1 MPLHRAIPGDGRGG
15 AVSDAMS
22 DATSAPPGRRWPW
35 IAGAAVFAVVVAI
48 GIGEATGWRLLVA
61 PMQHWLTNALDRRV
75 EFGPDAGGADGVRI
89 GLIGS
94 VRMRAPMIEIGAP
107 AWSKAPH
114 MVLARNAQLE
124 FGYGD
129 LWRAYRG
136 SPLRVRQLHA
146 DQLDAQIERL
156 ADGRASWQFGPP
168 KPEDPAQ
175 VTRLPS
181 FGELRVGD
189 GTLVFRDAVLE
200 ADLEARFALTER
212 STGAEP
218 GSLPASGS
226 AAPVQAASASWPS
239 DPAASAAGNA
249 GLQLQATGKYRKLP
263 LKVELSTS
271 GVLELAG
278 PDAEQTTQPVTLD
291 ATIGRATLRFKGV
304 TRDALHLTALR
315 GRFDVAG
322 PSLAAVGDPLGVT
335 LPTTGAFKTHGFLAK
350 EGGLWKAVFVEAKI
364 GGSRLDGAF
373 TFDRRQEVPLLSGR
387 LNGSRL
393 VLADLGPVVGTTPRH
408 APSGKPAEPSAK
420 LEAPGGRVLPDRR
433 FDLPSLRA
441 MNANVLIDIAYLD
454 LGTSLLEP
462 LKPLRT
468 HLRLLGG
475 VLTLSDIDA
484 RSAEG
489 RLTGDAGFDGRQ
501 SQALWTVDLRLLGVR
516 LERWLHQQRKSGAP
530 AYITGRMDGQVK
542 IAGRGRSTAEI
553 LGSLN
558 GAMRFHLR
566 NATISHLAVEAAGID
581 LAEALGVFLKGD
593 DSLAIECNVADFS
606 VENGLARPRLFVL
619 DTRDSAIWVE
629 GSLSLQSEALDLTA
643 IVSPKDFSPL
653 TLRTPIHVKG
663 TFAVPSVLLEKSKLG
678 AKVGAAALLSLLNP
692 LAALIPFIDPGSSD
706 DAKREAAQ
714 CAALAQR
721 SNLARVPASKP
732 TPK

>member
-1 MPLHRAIPGDGRGG
+1 MSEAARGTPL
-15 AVSDAMS
+15 
-22 DATSAPPGRRWPW
+22 RRWPW
-35 IAGAAVFAVVVAI
+35 IVGAAVLAVVVAI
-48 GIGEATGWRLLVA
+48 GIGEATGWPFLVS
-61 PMQHWLTNALDRRV
+61 PLQRWLTSALDRRF
-75 EFGPDAGGADGVRI
+75 EFGPESGEADGVRI
-89 GLIGS
+89 GLLGS
-94 VRMRAPMIEIGAP
+94 VRVSAPRIEIGAP
-107 AWSKAPH
+107 AWSQTPH
-114 MVLARNAQLE
+114 MVLAHNAQLAL
-124 FGYGD
+124 GYGD

-136 SPLRVRQLHA
+136 GPLRVRQLRA

-156 ADGRASWQFGPP
+156 ADGRASWQFGAP
-168 KPEDPAQ
+168 KPEAAGE
-175 VTRLPS
+175 VARLPS

-200 ADLEARFALTER
+200 ADLEARFALTEL
-212 STGAEP
+212 STGAESV
-218 GSLPASGS
+218 SLPASGS
-226 AAPVQAASASWPS
+226 AAPGLAASASRS
-239 DPAASAAGNA
+239 SAPAASAAGNA

-278 PDAEQTTQPVTLD
+278 ADAEQYTQPVTLN
-291 ATIGRATLRFKGV
+291 ATIGRATLRFKGAA
-304 TRDALHLTALR
+304 RDALHLTALR
-315 GRFDVAG
+315 GRFDITG

-335 LPTTGAFKTHGFLAK
+335 LPTTGSFKTHGFLAK
-350 EGGLWKAVFVEAKI
+350 EGDLWKAVFDETQI
-364 GGSRLDGAF
+364 GGSRLSGAF
-373 TFDRRQEVPLLSGR
+373 TFDRRQTVPLLSGR

-393 VLADLGPVVGTTPRH
+393 VLADLGPVVGTTPR
-408 APSGKPAEPSAK
+408 PGVSGKPAEPTAK
-420 LEAPGGRVLPDRR
+420 VESPGGKVLPDRR

-441 MNANVLIDIAYLD
+441 MNANVLVDIAYLD

-484 RSAEG
+484 RTADG
-489 RLTGDAGFDGRQ
+489 RLTGELGLDGRG
-501 SQALWTVDLRLLGVR
+501 SQALWTADLRLLGVR
-516 LERWLHQQRKSGAP
+516 LERWLHQQRKAGAP
-530 AYITGRMDGQVK
+530 AYITGQMDGQVK
-542 IAGRGRSTAEI
+542 VAGRGRSTAEI
-553 LGSLN
+553 LGSLD

-581 LAEALGVFLKGD
+581 LAESLGVFLKGD
-593 DSLAIECNVADFS
+593 DLLAIDCNVADFA
-606 VENGLARPRLFVL
+606 VQNGFARPRMFVL

-663 TFAVPSVLLEKSKLG
+663 TFGSPSVSLEKSKLG
-678 AKVGAAALLSLLNP
+678 AKVGTAALLSLLNP

-721 SNLARVPASKP
+721 SNLSRVPASKP
-732 TPK
+732 TPR